1 MEEYTIRI
9 IKTIK
14 EMQAHAESMRQA
26 GKIISFVP
34 TMGFFHDGHLSLM
47 QTGLKMGDEM
57 VLSIFVNPAQF
68 GPNEDLDTYPKNLE
82 RDLKLAEQQGV
93 DIVYTPDAESLYPE
107 EYQTFVSLETL
118 PNFLCG
124 ISRPFFFRGV
134 TTVVT
139 KLFNIVKPH
148 VAIFGEKDFQQLV
161 IVKQMVKDL
170 NFDLEIISAP
180 TVREPDGLAMSSRNS
195 YLTPDQRPAAL
206 TLYQSL
212 CRARDLIEKGTRSV
226 AEILE
231 SAARLVTSY
240 PETEIDYIAVCDPV
254 TLVDIETIDKP
265 VLMAM
270 AVKVGNTRLIDNM
283 ILIP

>member
-1 MEEYTIRI
+1 MQEHADKQRQSG
-9 IKTIK
+9 KTIT
-14 EMQAHAESMRQA
+14 
-26 GKIISFVP
+26 FVP

-47 QTGLKMGDEM
+47 QKGRKMGDEL

-82 RDLKLAEQQGV
+82 RDLELAEQQGV
-93 DIVYTPDAESLYPE
+93 DIVYTPDTELLYPE
-107 EYQTFVSLETL
+107 GYQTFVSLETL

-124 ISRPFFFRGV
+124 ISRPLFFRGV

-139 KLFNIVKPH
+139 KLLNIVKPH
-148 VAIFGEKDFQQLV
+148 AAVLGEKDFQQLA

-170 NFDLEIISAP
+170 NFDVEIISVP

-195 YLTPDQRPAAL
+195 YLTPEQRPCAL

-212 CRARDLIEKGTRSV
+212 CRARDLIEEGTTRA

-240 PETEIDYIAVCDPV
+240 PETEIDYIAVSDPV
-254 TLVDIETIDKP
+254 TLVDIETIDNP

-270 AVKVGNTRLIDNM
+270 AVKVGSTRLIDNM
-283 ILIP
+283 ILTPQ